1 MVRVVALCTLGAN
14 PTTLAPVAS
23 LPQGMGGQFDYFGLY
38 ISPEFDKGH
47 SMARPLCSTYQSP
60 RLSKEEEFEIDAVEV
75 NQWGMQCL

>member
-1 MVRVVALCTLGAN
+1 
-14 PTTLAPVAS
+14 
-23 LPQGMGGQFDYFGLY
+23 MGGQFDYFGLY